1 MNAGVG
7 LDGSLRSLMRA
18 GEANK
23 ALRLLA
29 ATAVALRAGSDF
41 MQGPADPLGGALL
54 ADETPATLG
63 AEVLAN
69 TLSLIDQ
76 AEAAERQAV
85 GMALE
90 NRPFAHELLDLP
102 APVRDAALKSL
113 QRRNWSFGGF
123 GIRRLPLAASGGAI
137 TELVRVEPGRGAAE
151 HGHVADELTLVLTG
165 AYSDGHGL
173 YRPGELAY
181 AGPGFMHVPKAEPG
195 EVCYLMLTAFGQAR
209 FTGQIGLLQRLT
221 GFPWQPRIDEDE

>member
-1 MNAGVG
+1 MKAGVG
-7 LDGSLRSLMRA
+7 MDGSLRSLRRA

-23 ALRLLA
+23 AVRLLA
-29 ATAVALRAGSDF
+29 ATAVELRAGAGF
-41 MQGPADPLGGALL
+41 LQTPADPLSGALL
-54 ADETPATLG
+54 ADETPAMLDEDSLEG
-63 AEVLAN
+63 A
-69 TLSLIDQ
+69 LSLIDQ
-76 AEAAERQAV
+76 AEAAERQAAR
-85 GMALE
+85 MARE
-90 NRPFAHELLDLP
+90 NRPFAQELLTLP

-123 GIRRLPLAASGGAI
+123 GIRRLPVAASGGAI

-151 HGHVADELTLVLTG
+151 HDHVADEMTLVLTG

-181 AGPGFMHVPKAEPG
+181 AGPGFMHVPQAEPG
-195 EVCYLMLTAFGQAR
+195 DLCYLMLTAFGQAR
-209 FTGQIGLLQRLT
+209 FTGQIGLLQRLI

>member
-7 LDGSLRSLMRA
+7 MDGSLRSLMRA

-23 ALRLLA
+23 AVRLLA
-29 ATAVALRAGSDF
+29 ATAVELRAGADF
-41 MQGPADPLGGALL
+41 LQRPVDPLGGALL
-54 ADETPATLG
+54 GEETPAALDAG
-63 AEVLAN
+63 ALAS
-69 TLSLIDQ
+69 TLSMIDQ
-76 AEAAERQAV
+76 AEATERQAV

-90 NRPFAHELLDLP
+90 NRPFAHELLALP
-102 APVRDAALKSL
+102 ATVRDAALRSL
-113 QRRNWSFGGF
+113 RRRGWSFGGF

-151 HGHVADELTLVLTG
+151 HNHVADEMTLVLTG

-173 YRPGELAY
+173 YGPGELAY

-195 EVCYLMLTAFGQAR
+195 DICYLMLTAFGQAK
-209 FTGQIGLLQRLT
+209 FTGQIGLLQRFT

>member
-1 MNAGVG
+1 MDAGVG
-7 LDGSLRSLMRA
+7 MDGSLQALMRA

-23 ALRLLA
+23 AVRLLA
-29 ATAVALRAGSDF
+29 ATAVELRAGPDF
-41 MQGPADPLGGALL
+41 IQQPADPLGGALL
-54 ADETPATLG
+54 TDETPASLDAG
-63 AEVLAN
+63 ALAS

-90 NRPFAHELLDLP
+90 NRPFAQELLSLP
-102 APVRDAALKSL
+102 APVRDAALRSL
-113 QRRNWSFGGF
+113 RRRNWSFGGI
-123 GIRRLPLAASGGAI
+123 GIKRLPLAAAGGAI

-151 HGHVADELTLVLTG
+151 HGHVADEMTLVLTG

-173 YRPGELAY
+173 YRPGELSY
-181 AGPGFMHVPKAEPG
+181 AGPGLMHTPKAEPG
-195 EVCYLMLTAFGQAR
+195 ELCYLMLTAFGQAR